1 MTKRYWIRL
10 KQQLPIVAIT
20 FFITIAF
27 LGHTAGA
34 YQWRFV
40 QRLENFL
47 YDARVLLTMPG
58 GIDDRIVIVD
68 IDERSVTEVGRWP
81 WSRDRVARL
90 VNELFENYEIAL
102 LGFDVVFPEPDE
114 SSGLKILEVL
124 GKDEFADVPG
134 YRDRI
139 EGLREQLDYDQLL
152 AQSFRDRPVI
162 LGMYF
167 RASEDIGQS
176 LISGVL
182 PAPMF
187 TKADF
192 AGRNVFARTAKG
204 YNANLAA
211 LQQAAAGAGHFNP
224 WIDDDG
230 VVRRVPM
237 IYEFRGN
244 YYESL
249 SLAMARAAFGV
260 DKTEAVFAEAV
271 PFGDSGYAG
280 LEWLKLDFLKIPV
293 DSHIQ
298 ALVPYRGYQGSFQ
311 YVSAADVLR
320 GLVKKEALQGKI
332 VLVGTTAPGLFD
344 LRTTPVKKQYAGV
357 EIHANLIAGI
367 LDQNIKLH
375 PAFTQGAEFVQ
386 LLITGIVLAILL
398 PLLSPVWATLASLIM
413 LALSI
418 LFNLYFWQFQNMV
431 LPLASIIAM
440 LLCIFLVNM
449 SYGFFIERRGKRQ
462 IASTFGQYVPPELV
476 DEMNFDPKSYTLEA
490 ENREMTVL
498 FSDVRGFTSLSEG
511 LSPGEL
517 SALMNAYLTPMTTL
531 IHEYRG
537 TIDKYIGDA
546 IMAFWGAPIGNPDH
560 ARYALQTGLA
570 MLERLNALR
579 DEFRERGW
587 PELHIGIGINTG
599 MMSVGNMG
607 SKFRMAYT
615 VLGDAVNLGSR
626 LEGLTKS
633 YGVEII
639 VSETTRHAVP
649 DYVYRELDVVRVKG
663 KDRPI
668 AIFEPIAPASEV
680 AAEELDEINLNIE
693 ALRSYR
699 NQEWE
704 RAGSLFEKLHHDA
717 PERMLY
723 SLYLERIEKFKQ
735 SPPGPDWDGVY
746 THLVK

>member
-1 MTKRYWIRL
+1 MKKKYWLRL
-10 KQQLPIVAIT
+10 KQQFPIILITLLIT
-20 FFITIAF
+20 FAF
-27 LGHTAGA
+27 LGQTAGS
-34 YQWRFV
+34 YQWRFI

-47 YDARVLLTMPG
+47 YDARILLTMPG
-58 GIDDRIVIVD
+58 GIDERIVIID
-68 IDERSVTEVGRWP
+68 IDEKSITEIGRWP

-90 VNELFENYEIAL
+90 VNELFENYGIAL

-134 YRDRI
+134 YKERI
-139 EGLREQLDYDQLL
+139 NGLREQLDYDHLL
-152 AQSFRDRPVI
+152 AQSFNGRPVI
-162 LGMYF
+162 LGLYF
-167 RASEDIGQS
+167 RSSEDIGQS
-176 LISGVL
+176 LNSGVL
-182 PAPMF
+182 PAPTF
-187 TKADF
+187 TKEDF
-192 AGRNVFARTAKG
+192 GGRSVFARTAKG
-204 YNANLAA
+204 YNANLIE
-211 LQQAAAGAGHFNP
+211 LQKAAAGAGHFNP
-224 WIDDDG
+224 QIDDDG

-237 IYEFRGN
+237 VYEFEGN

-249 SLAMARAAFGV
+249 SLAMARSLFGV
-260 DKTEAVFAEAV
+260 AKTEPVFAEDT
-271 PFGDSGYAG
+271 PFGETGYAG

-293 DSHIQ
+293 DIHVQ
-298 ALVPYRGYQGSFQ
+298 ALVPYRGYQGSFR

-320 GLVKKEALQGKI
+320 GQVKKEVLQDKI

-344 LRTTPVKKQYAGV
+344 LRTTPVQKQYAGV

-375 PAFTQGAEFVQ
+375 PAFTQGAEFIQ
-386 LLITGIVLAILL
+386 LLITGLLLAILF
-398 PLLSPVWATLASLIM
+398 PLLSPVWATFASVFM
-413 LALSI
+413 LAVSI
-418 LFNLYFWQFQNMV
+418 LFNLYFWQMHNMV

-476 DEMNFDPKSYTLEA
+476 DEMNFDPNSYTLEA

-517 SALMNAYLTPMTTL
+517 SELMNAYLTPMTAI

-546 IMAFWGAPIGNPDH
+546 VMAFWGAPIHNPEH

-570 MLERLNALR
+570 MLERVNALR
-579 DEFRERGW
+579 EEFKERGW
-587 PELHIGIGINTG
+587 PEIRIGIGINTG
-599 MMSVGNMG
+599 VMSVGNMG

-639 VSETTRHAVP
+639 VSETTKEAVP
-649 DYVYRELDVVRVKG
+649 DYVYRELDIVRVKG

-668 AIFEPIAPASEV
+668 AIYEPLAPVSEV
-680 AAEELDEINLNIE
+680 STEELEEIKLNRE
-693 ALRSYR
+693 ALEYYR
-699 NQEWE
+699 NQSWDEAE
-704 RAGSLFEKLHHDA
+704 SLFMKLLDWS
-717 PERMLY
+717 PDRNLY
-723 SLYLERIEKFKQ
+723 TLYLDRIAQFKH
-735 SPPGPDWDGVY
+735 SPPGGGWDGVY
-746 THLVK
+746 THTAK

>member
-1 MTKRYWIRL
+1 MKNRYWLRL
-10 KQQLPIVAIT
+10 KQQLPIIIIT
-20 FFITIAF
+20 LLITLAF
-27 LGHTAGA
+27 LGHTAGS
-34 YQWRFV
+34 YQWRLI
-40 QRLENFL
+40 QRLENFV

-58 GIDDRIVIVD
+58 GVDERIVIVD
-68 IDERSVTEVGRWP
+68 IDERSVAEVGRWP
-81 WSRDRVARL
+81 WSRDRVARM

-114 SSGLKILEVL
+114 SSGLRILEVL
-124 GKDEFADVPG
+124 GKDEFAGVPG
-134 YRDRI
+134 YKERV
-139 EGLREQLDYDQLL
+139 EGLREQLDYDLLL
-152 AQSFRDRPVI
+152 AQSFKDRPVI
-162 LGMYF
+162 LGLYF

-182 PAPMF
+182 PESTL
-187 TKADF
+187 TKGNF

-211 LQQAAAGAGHFNP
+211 LQEAAAGAGHFNP

-237 IYEFRGN
+237 VYEFQGN

-249 SLAMARAAFGV
+249 SLAVARTVFGV
-260 DKTEAVFAEAV
+260 DQIEPVFAETI
-271 PFGDSGYAG
+271 PFGESGYAG

-293 DSHIQ
+293 DSRVQ
-298 ALVPYRGYQGSFQ
+298 ALVPYRGYQGSFE

-320 GLVKKEALQGKI
+320 GLVKKETLQGKI
-332 VLVGTTAPGLFD
+332 ILVGTTAPGLFD
-344 LRTTPVKKQYAGV
+344 LRTTPVQKQYAGV
-357 EIHANLIAGI
+357 EVHANLIAGI

-375 PAFTQGAEFVQ
+375 PAFTQGAEFIQ
-386 LLITGIVLAILL
+386 LLITGILLAVLF
-398 PLLSPVWATLASLIM
+398 PLLSPVWATLTSMVMVAI
-413 LALSI
+413 AI
-418 LFNLYFWQFQNMV
+418 LFNLYFWQAHNMV
-431 LPLASIIAM
+431 LPLASVIAM

-511 LSPGEL
+511 LSPSEL

-546 IMAFWGAPIGNPDH
+546 IMAFWGAPLHNPDH

-570 MLERLNALR
+570 MLERLTALR
-579 DEFRERGW
+579 GEFRERGW

-626 LEGLTKS
+626 LEGLTKT

-639 VSETTRHAVP
+639 VSETTKTAVP
-649 DYVYRELDVVRVKG
+649 DYIYCELDIVRVKG
-663 KDRPI
+663 KDKPI
-668 AIFEPIAPASEV
+668 AIYEPLAPAGEV
-680 AAEELDEINLNIE
+680 SAEELEEIDLNKE
-693 ALRSYR
+693 ALEHYR
-699 NQEWE
+699 NQDWDK
-704 RAGSLFEKLHHDA
+704 AGSLFERLRKRSPD
-717 PERMLY
+717 RMLY
-723 SLYLERIEKFKQ
+723 PLYLERIGNFRQ
-735 SPPGPDWDGVY
+735 TPPGTDWDGVY
-746 THLVK
+746 THIVK

>member
-1 MTKRYWIRL
+1 MKKKYWLRL
-10 KQQLPIVAIT
+10 KQQFPIILITLLIT
-20 FFITIAF
+20 FAF
-27 LGHTAGA
+27 LGQTAGS
-34 YQWRFV
+34 YQWRFI

-47 YDARVLLTMPG
+47 YDARILLTMPG
-58 GIDDRIVIVD
+58 GIDERIVIID
-68 IDERSVTEVGRWP
+68 IDEKSITEIGRWP

-90 VNELFENYEIAL
+90 VNELFENYGIAL

-134 YRDRI
+134 YKERI
-139 EGLREQLDYDQLL
+139 NGLREQLDYDHLL
-152 AQSFRDRPVI
+152 AQSFNGRPVI
-162 LGMYF
+162 LGLYF
-167 RASEDIGQS
+167 RSSEDIGQS
-176 LISGVL
+176 LNSGVL
-182 PAPMF
+182 PAPTF
-187 TKADF
+187 TKEDF
-192 AGRNVFARTAKG
+192 GGRSVFARTAKG
-204 YNANLAA
+204 YNANLIE
-211 LQQAAAGAGHFNP
+211 LQKAAAGAGHFNP
-224 WIDDDG
+224 QIDDDG

-237 IYEFRGN
+237 VYEFEGN

-249 SLAMARAAFGV
+249 SLAMARSLFGV
-260 DKTEAVFAEAV
+260 AKTEPVFAEDT
-271 PFGDSGYAG
+271 PFGETGYAG

-293 DSHIQ
+293 DIHVQ
-298 ALVPYRGYQGSFQ
+298 ALVPYRGYQGSFR

-320 GLVKKEALQGKI
+320 GQVKKEVLQDKI

-344 LRTTPVKKQYAGV
+344 LRTTPVQKQYAGV

-375 PAFTQGAEFVQ
+375 PAFTQGAEFIQ
-386 LLITGIVLAILL
+386 LLITGLLLAILF
-398 PLLSPVWATLASLIM
+398 PLLSPVWATFASVFM
-413 LALSI
+413 LAVSI
-418 LFNLYFWQFQNMV
+418 LFNLYFWQTHNMV

-476 DEMNFDPKSYTLEA
+476 DEMNFDPNSYTLEA

-517 SALMNAYLTPMTTL
+517 SELMNAYLTPMTAI

-546 IMAFWGAPIGNPDH
+546 VMAFWGAPIHNPEH

-570 MLERLNALR
+570 MLERVNALR
-579 DEFRERGW
+579 EEFKERGW
-587 PELHIGIGINTG
+587 PEIRIGIGINTG
-599 MMSVGNMG
+599 VMSVGNMG

-639 VSETTRHAVP
+639 VSETTKEAVP
-649 DYVYRELDVVRVKG
+649 DYVYRELDIVRVKG

-668 AIFEPIAPASEV
+668 AIYEPLAPVSEV
-680 AAEELDEINLNIE
+680 STEELEEIKLNRE
-693 ALRSYR
+693 ALEYYR
-699 NQEWE
+699 NQSWDEAE
-704 RAGSLFEKLHHDA
+704 SLFMKLLDWS
-717 PERMLY
+717 PDRNLY
-723 SLYLERIEKFKQ
+723 TLYLDRIAQFKH
-735 SPPGPDWDGVY
+735 SPPGGGWDGVY
-746 THLVK
+746 THTAK

>member
-1 MTKRYWIRL
+1 MNKKYLLRL
-10 KQQLPIVAIT
+10 KQQLPIIAVTLLIT
-20 FFITIAF
+20 FAF

-34 YQWRFV
+34 YQWQFI

-58 GIDDRIVIVD
+58 SVDNDIVIVD
-68 IDERSVTEVGRWP
+68 IDEKSIAEIGRWP
-81 WSRDRVARL
+81 WSRDRIARM
-90 VNELFENYEIAL
+90 VNELFDNYDIEL
-102 LGFDVVFPEPDE
+102 LGFDVVFPEADQ
-114 SSGLKILEVL
+114 SSGLRILEAL
-124 GKDEFADVPG
+124 GKNELAEVPG
-134 YRDRI
+134 YR
-139 EGLREQLDYDQLL
+139 EKVQGLREQLDYDQLL
-152 AQSFRDRPVI
+152 AKSFEGRPVI
-162 LGMYF
+162 LGLYF

-182 PAPMF
+182 PPPTF
-187 TKADF
+187 TQKDF
-192 AGRNVFARTAKG
+192 AGKNVFARRAKG
-204 YNANLAA
+204 YNANLAL
-211 LQQAAAGAGHFNP
+211 LQEAAAGAGHFNP

-237 IYEFRGN
+237 IYEFQGKF
-244 YYESL
+244 YESL
-249 SLAMARAAFGV
+249 SLAVARAAFGA
-260 DKTEAVFAEAV
+260 DKIEPVFADDI
-271 PFGDSGYAG
+271 PLGQSGYAG
-280 LEWLKLDFLKIPV
+280 LEWLKLGFLKIPV
-293 DSHIQ
+293 DRHVQ
-298 ALVPYRGYQGSFQ
+298 ALVPYRGFQGSFK
-311 YVSAADVLR
+311 YVSAVDVLR
-320 GLVKKEALQGKI
+320 GLVQKEDLEGKI

-344 LRTTPVKKQYAGV
+344 LRTTPVQKQYAGV

-367 LDQNIKLH
+367 LSQNIKLH

-386 LLITGIVLAILL
+386 LFLTGIVLALL
-398 PLLSPVWATLASLIM
+398 FPLLSPVWATLAIVLM

-431 LPLASIIAM
+431 LPLASVIAM
-440 LLCIFLVNM
+440 LLSLFLVNM

-490 ENREMTVL
+490 ENRDMTVL

-517 SALMNAYLTPMTTL
+517 SALMNAYLTPMTSL

-546 IMAFWGAPIGNPDH
+546 IMAFWGAPIHNPDH
-560 ARYALQTGLA
+560 ARLALQTGLA

-579 DEFRERGW
+579 VEFRERGW

-626 LEGLTKS
+626 LEGLTKH

-639 VSETTRHAVP
+639 VSEFTKNAVP
-649 DYVYRELDVVRVKG
+649 DYLYRELDVVRVKG
-663 KDRPI
+663 KDKPI
-668 AIFEPIAPASEV
+668 AIYEPLAPLSEASL
-680 AAEELDEINLNIE
+680 EELEEIDLNRR
-693 ALRSYR
+693 ALDLYR
-699 NQEWE
+699 DQDWE
-704 RAGSLFEKLHHDA
+704 RAEPLFEELRRRSPD
-717 PERMLY
+717 RLLY
-723 SLYLERIEKFKQ
+723 TLYLQRMATFRQ
-735 SPPGPDWDGVY
+735 SPPAENWDGVY
-746 THLVK
+746 TYLEK